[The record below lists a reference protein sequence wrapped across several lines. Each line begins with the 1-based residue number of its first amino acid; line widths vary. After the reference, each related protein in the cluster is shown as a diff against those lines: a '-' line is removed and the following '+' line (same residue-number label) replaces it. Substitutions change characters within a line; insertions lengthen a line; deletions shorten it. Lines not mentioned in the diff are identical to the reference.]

1 MFVRQSERLEKFED
15 TTGVIKIRKS
25 KKDKTLA
32 KRKKTTGLTM
42 IPHRLR
48 SQITINTDNR
58 NLFH

>member
-1 MFVRQSERLEKFED
+1 MLVRQSERLEKFED

-42 IPHRLR
+42 IPHRKL
-48 SQITINTDNR
+48 QIAQQEP
-58 NLFH
+58 F